1 MIEDAV
7 NKKNTNDECWR
18 YLYYLTNFEESKKD
32 MLKQV
37 NENFIKVMHK
47 SIKNN
52 LLKLN
57 KNENL
62 KKETI
67 NLLIQSNS
75 TLKNVH
81 YLIKQKSI
89 VDANTLLRSSFE
101 NLIMAMMINRDENVY
116 NEFIDLNI
124 TDQTRCNTKPQTLR
138 NNFRKVLKDL
148 NCDIFN
154 EISNTELKCMLDEFY
169 DKLCLFTHSTLIVNA
184 IVELKKS
191 ESLSIYIFA
200 IKQNAYFLELLIY
213 LCLKYLNNSNE
224 EMIDAS
230 YIVLGYVLLLSDINK
245 QELNK
250 ENLDRLNSLLYSEI
264 NNKYFEKNKSEI
276 DMLNKEIQELKKD
289 IESNPWVII
298 DFLSK
303 TMKKS

>member
-1 MIEDAV
+1 MMNEDAV
-7 NKKNTNDECWR
+7 NKNITNDECLK
-18 YLYYLTNFEESKKD
+18 YLYYLTNFEESKND

-37 NENFIKVMHK
+37 NKNFIKIMRK

-52 LLKLN
+52 LLRLN
-57 KNENL
+57 KNVNL
-62 KKETI
+62 KKETV

-81 YLIKQKSI
+81 YLVKQKSI
-89 VDANTLLRSSFE
+89 VDANNLLRSSFE

-116 NEFIDLNI
+116 NEFINLNI
-124 TDQTRCNTKPQTLR
+124 NDQTRCNAKPQTLR

-154 EISNTELKCMLDEFY
+154 EISNTKLKSMLDEFY
-169 DKLCLFTHSTLIVNA
+169 DKLCFFTHSTLIVNA
-184 IVELKKS
+184 MVELEKD

-213 LCLKYLNNSNE
+213 LCLKYLNKSNE
-224 EMIDAS
+224 KMIDTS
-230 YIVLGYVLLLSDINK
+230 YIVLGYVLLLSDVNK

-250 ENLDRLNSLLYSEI
+250 ENLDRLNLLLYSDI
-264 NNKYFEKNKSEI
+264 NNKYFEKNKSDI
-276 DMLNKEIQELKKD
+276 DMLNQVIQELKKD
-289 IESNPWVII
+289 IENNPWVII

-303 TMKKS
+303 TMK

>member
-7 NKKNTNDECWR
+7 NKNITKDECWK

-37 NENFIKVMHK
+37 NKNFIKVMRK

-57 KNENL
+57 KNANL
-62 KKETI
+62 KKETT

-81 YLIKQKSI
+81 YLVKQKSI

-116 NEFIDLNI
+116 NEFIDLSIN
-124 TDQTRCNTKPQTLR
+124 DQTRCNTKPQTLR

-148 NCDIFN
+148 NYDIFN
-154 EISNTELKCMLDEFY
+154 EISNTKLKIMLDEFY

-184 IVELKKS
+184 MVELKKD

-230 YIVLGYVLLLSDINK
+230 YIVLGYILLLSDVSK
-245 QELNK
+245 QELNQ
-250 ENLDRLNSLLYSEI
+250 ENLDRLNSLLYSDI

-276 DMLNKEIQELKKD
+276 QMLNKEIQELKKD

-303 TMKKS
+303 TMK

>member
-1 MIEDAV
+1 MNEDAV
-7 NKKNTNDECWR
+7 NKNITNDECLK
-18 YLYYLTNFEESKKD
+18 YLYYLTNFEESKND

-37 NENFIKVMHK
+37 NKNFIKIMRK

-52 LLKLN
+52 LLRLN
-57 KNENL
+57 KNVNL
-62 KKETI
+62 KKETV

-81 YLIKQKSI
+81 YLVKQKSI
-89 VDANTLLRSSFE
+89 VDANNLLRSSFE

-116 NEFIDLNI
+116 NEFINLNI
-124 TDQTRCNTKPQTLR
+124 NDQTRCNAKPQTLR

-154 EISNTELKCMLDEFY
+154 EISNTKLKSMLDEFY
-169 DKLCLFTHSTLIVNA
+169 DKLCFFTHSTLIVNA
-184 IVELKKS
+184 MVELEKD

-213 LCLKYLNNSNE
+213 LCLKYLNKSNE
-224 EMIDAS
+224 KMIDTS
-230 YIVLGYVLLLSDINK
+230 YIVLGYVLLLSDVNK

-250 ENLDRLNSLLYSEI
+250 ENLDRLNLLLYSDI
-264 NNKYFEKNKSEI
+264 NNKYFEKNKSDI
-276 DMLNKEIQELKKD
+276 DMLNQVIQELKKD
-289 IESNPWVII
+289 IENNPWVII

-303 TMKKS
+303 TMK

>member
-7 NKKNTNDECWR
+7 NKNITNDEYWK
-18 YLYYLTNFEESKKD
+18 YLYYLTNFEESKID

-37 NENFIKVMHK
+37 NENFIKVMRK

-52 LLKLN
+52 LLQLN
-57 KNENL
+57 KIANL
-62 KKETI
+62 KKEKI

-116 NEFIDLNI
+116 NEFIDLSIN
-124 TDQTRCNTKPQTLR
+124 DQTRCSTKLQTLR
-138 NNFRKVLKDL
+138 NNFRKVLKDS

-154 EISNTELKCMLDEFY
+154 EISNTKLKDMLDEFY

-184 IVELKKS
+184 MVELEKD
-191 ESLSIYIFA
+191 ESLSINIFA

-213 LCLKYLNNSNE
+213 LCLKYLNNSKE
-224 EMIDAS
+224 EIDAS
-230 YIVLGYVLLLSDINK
+230 YIVLGYILLLSDVNK

-250 ENLDRLNSLLYSEI
+250 ENLDRLNSLLYSDV
-264 NNKYFEKNKSEI
+264 NNKYFKKNKSEI

-303 TMKKS
+303 TMK